1 MGLILAQ
8 ASTSSPQSAR
18 YGLDFKGALYV
29 IVLMESR
36 TKLSGQ
42 SPEGAQVIVRQV
54 ALIYSLGAPSPAPKG
69 IG

>member
-1 MGLILAQ
+1 MGVTVQRQLRDIGVVKF
-8 ASTSSPQSAR
+8 SPGIRREA
-18 YGLDFKGALYV
+18 KV
-29 IVLMESR
+29 IVLMKSR

-42 SPEGAQVIVRQV
+42 SPGGAQVIVPQV